1 MKKAFL
7 IVTVVNLV
15 IILALLPSIL
25 ADGNFNASLGVAMLV
40 AAAIN
45 GGISVLLSLIG
56 MTEKAVLRYGLA
68 CLTISGIYLLSG
80 FTLCSQAKFSVN

>member
-1 MKKAFL
+1 LKKAFL
-7 IVTVVNLV
+7 IVTGINLA

-25 ADGNFNASLGVAMLV
+25 TDSNFNASMGITMLV

-45 GGISVLLSLIG
+45 GGIGVLLSLIG

-68 CLTISGIYLLSG
+68 CLAISGIYLLSG
-80 FTLCSQAKFSVN
+80 FTLCSQARFSVN